1 MTRKDFNL
9 IANVLADCHASSRN
23 RVDQSNVDHV
33 IEEMADA
40 LAKAHPRF
48 DRERFV
54 TACRGY

>member
-1 MTRKDFNL
+1 MTRKDFDL
-9 IANVLADCHASSRN
+9 IANVLAECHRTSRN

-40 LAKAHPRF
+40 LVKTNPRF